1 MTRTSPTSA
10 SARPTRQPV
19 GTRNRFALANTEE
32 GYMYRVVNDVDD
44 RVEQL
49 LEAGYEV
56 VPQAKVSRR
65 GDKRIDEAS
74 ALGSASSIPVG
85 KGTRAVVMRQR
96 KDWWSEDQA
105 AKHLRSDQ
113 LEQGMKDDAR
123 KAADYGELTQ
133 SFKIGK

>member
-1 MTRTSPTSA
+1 
-10 SARPTRQPV
+10 
-19 GTRNRFALANTEE
+19 
-32 GYMYRVVNDVDD
+32 MYRVVNDVDD

-96 KDWWSEDQA
+96 KDWWAEDQA

-123 KAADYGELTQ
+123 KSADYGEITQ
-133 SFKIGK
+133 SFDLGK